1 MAETDT
7 GVAQGGLGKIIGD
20 ATIAFNHTNVMF
32 PLVTAKQTVKGAITV
47 QFPDYTKIASSSV
60 DAVSDGAD

>member
-20 ATIAFNHTNVMF
+20 AVIAFNHVEK
-32 PLVTAKQTVKGAITV
+32 L
-47 QFPDYTKIASSSV
+47 ASFISNNNRK
-60 DAVSDGAD
+60 SDELLEL